1 VEPNAVELI
10 GREEELG
17 SLEVF
22 LAEVLAGPAALVVSG
37 EPGIGKT
44 AFLETALDEAQARC
58 PSVLLCR
65 GLQAEVGFAF
75 AGLSELFAGALG
87 DVARLL
93 PSPRRRALEIALL
106 LAEPEDD
113 PPQAHAV
120 GLAILDA
127 LRELEKRGPLLVAV
141 DDLQWLDSSTA
152 AALQIALRRLRSER
166 IGVLA
171 TLREAEGV
179 EVPLELERAFPEGR
193 LTRLALSPLGVGA
206 LHRLLK
212 SRLGLELARLE
223 LARVR
228 EASGGNPLFALE
240 LGREL
245 VRSGA
250 KLEPGKP
257 LPVPD
262 SLGKLL
268 RARLAQLP
276 VETVE
281 ILLIAAAAGN
291 ATTQTIATAYGS
303 AEHVL
308 AALAPA
314 ERDGVVKVGR
324 SVHFS
329 HPLFASVCYE
339 LASEAQRRAA
349 HQALADATADL
360 EEHARHLALAAVEP
374 NAGVAAALD
383 EAVTRAAG
391 RGAPAAAAEFSE
403 LAASLTP
410 FRDAARRRR
419 RRLRAA
425 ELHNLGGNP
434 ERAASLYTQLLGEVD
449 GGAERADALIG
460 LASTRLSDP
469 STFARL
475 LDDALSEAAG
485 DDSRS
490 ARILGFRAQVAF
502 VYGGPRA
509 GAADARAAF
518 AHAERAGEPL
528 PLAVAIAH
536 LGQLETYTL
545 DVTPGLLER
554 GVAIE
559 EALGRPLDFFSSPSA
574 MHAVHL
580 FLNDDLDR
588 ARALLED
595 AGVRAAERGAE
606 VERAWVHFYLMWLE
620 WLAGRWQAALGH
632 IAEAKELA
640 GQAQDEFLGPQLVGQ
655 EAFIESRL
663 GRIEEARA
671 KAESVLV
678 VFSDASSEIHRIVC
692 VSTLGHIELALGN
705 LEAAN
710 RYLHDL
716 PGQLLS
722 CGWLEPGHPL
732 WPDAIE
738 TLVGVGKLDQARAY
752 LDQHERLAGRAGR
765 LARGYA
771 ARCRGLLAAAEGDLA
786 AAFEAFERGLAE
798 QGNLYP
804 FERGRT
810 LLALGSARRQAK
822 QKRLARE
829 ALEQALALFEE
840 LGARLWAEKARAELR
855 RISGRRPGAA
865 GLTETEERVARLA
878 AQGHANKQIAA
889 ALFISVHTVEAHLT
903 HVYRK
908 LEIQSRGQLATRIT
922 TTANQATALVA
933 DDDVRR

>member
-1 VEPNAVELI
+1 MELI

-22 LAEVLAGPAALVVSG
+22 LAEVLTGPAGLVVSG

-44 AFLETALDEAQARC
+44 AVLETALAEARARF

-65 GLQAEVGFAF
+65 GVQAEARFAF
-75 AGLSELFAGALG
+75 AGLSEMLAGVLG
-87 DVARLL
+87 DVERSL
-93 PSPRRRALEIALL
+93 PLPRRRALEIALL

-141 DDLQWLDSSTA
+141 DDLQWLDSSTTG
-152 AALQIALRRLRSER
+152 ALQIALRRLRSER
-166 IGVLA
+166 IGFLA
-171 TLREAEGV
+171 TVREAEGV
-179 EVPLELERAFPEGR
+179 EVAVELERAFREGR
-193 LTRLALSPLGVGA
+193 LTRLSLGPLGIGA

-212 SRLGLELARLE
+212 SRLGLELARPE

-276 VETVE
+276 DETVE

-291 ATTQTIATAYGS
+291 ATTEALATANGS

-314 ERDGVVKVGR
+314 ERDGVVEVGR
-324 SVHFS
+324 SVRFT

-339 LASEAQRRAA
+339 IAPAAQRRAA
-349 HQALADATADL
+349 HQALADTTADL
-360 EEHARHLALAAVEP
+360 EERARHLALAAVEP

-383 EAVTRAAG
+383 EAVARAAG
-391 RGAPAAAAEFSE
+391 RGAPAAAAELSE
-403 LAASLTP
+403 HAGSLTP
-410 FRDAARRRR
+410 LRDSAHRRR

-425 ELHNLGGNP
+425 ELHNLSGNP
-434 ERAASLYTQLLGEVD
+434 ERAASLYEELLGEADAGV
-449 GGAERADALIG
+449 ERADVLFG
-460 LASTRLSDP
+460 LASTRSADA
-469 STFARL
+469 SSFAQL
-475 LDDALSEAAG
+475 LDEALGEAAG
-485 DDSRS
+485 DNARS

-502 VYGGPRA
+502 VYGGPA
-509 GAADARAAF
+509 ASAADARAAF
-518 AHAERAGEPL
+518 AHAERAGDPL

-554 GVAIE
+554 GIAIE
-559 EALGRPLDFFSSPSA
+559 QALGRPLDFFSSPSA
-574 MHAVHL
+574 MLAVQL
-580 FLNDDLDR
+580 FLNDDLER
-588 ARALLED
+588 ARALLER
-595 AGVRAAERGAE
+595 AGDGAAERGAE
-606 VERAWVHFYLMWLE
+606 IERAWVLFNLMWLE
-620 WLAGRWQAALGH
+620 WLAGRWLVALSH

-640 GQAQDEFLGPQLVGQ
+640 EQAQDEFLGPQLVNQ
-655 EAFIESRL
+655 EAFIEAHL

-671 KAESVLV
+671 KAESVLA
-678 VFSDASSEIHRIVC
+678 VFAGTSSEIHRIVC
-692 VSTLGHIELALGN
+692 LSTLGHIELALGN
-705 LEAAN
+705 LEAAD

-722 CGWLEPGHPL
+722 FGWLEPGHPL

-752 LDQHERLAGRAGR
+752 LEQHERLAARAGR

-771 ARCRGLLAAAEGDLA
+771 ARCRGLLAAAEGDLV
-786 AAFEAFERGLAE
+786 AAFESFERGLAE
-798 QGNLYP
+798 LDGLYA

-855 RISGRRPGAA
+855 RISGRRPGTT

-878 AQGHANKQIAA
+878 AQGHPNKQIAA
-889 ALFISVHTVEAHLT
+889 TLFMSAHTVEAHLT

-908 LEIQSRGQLATRIT
+908 LEISSRGQLAGRI
-922 TTANQATALVA
+922 ATLPAEPALPT
-933 DDDVRR
+933 DDVSL

>member
-1 VEPNAVELI
+1 MELI

-22 LAEVLAGPAALVVSG
+22 LAEVLTGPAALVVSG

-44 AFLETALDEAQARC
+44 AVLEAALAEARARF

-65 GLQAEVGFAF
+65 GVQAELGLAF
-75 AGLSELFAGALG
+75 AGLSELLADALG
-87 DVARLL
+87 EVERSL

-113 PPQAHAV
+113 TPQAHAV

-141 DDLQWLDSSTA
+141 DDLQWLDSSTT

-166 IGVLA
+166 IGFLA
-171 TLREAEGV
+171 TVREAEGI
-179 EVPLELERAFPEGR
+179 EVSVELERAFPEGR
-193 LTRLALSPLGVGA
+193 LTRLTLGPLGVGA

-212 SRLGLELARLE
+212 SRLGLELARAE
-223 LARVR
+223 LALVR

-250 KLEPGKP
+250 KLQPGKP

-276 VETVE
+276 VETAE

-291 ATTQTIATAYGS
+291 ATTEAIATANGS

-314 ERDGVVKVGR
+314 ERDGVVEVGR
-324 SVHFS
+324 SVRFT

-339 LASEAQRRAA
+339 IGSAAQRRAA
-349 HQALADATADL
+349 HQALADTTADL
-360 EEHARHLALAAVEP
+360 EERARHLALAAVEP
-374 NAGVAAALD
+374 NAGVAATLD
-383 EAVTRAAG
+383 EAVARAAG
-391 RGAPAAAAEFSE
+391 RGAPAAAAELSE
-403 LAASLTP
+403 LAGSLTP
-410 FRDAARRRR
+410 FRDSAHRYR

-434 ERAASLYTQLLGEVD
+434 ERAASLYEELLGEVD
-449 GGAERADALIG
+449 AGVERADALFG
-460 LASTRLSDP
+460 LASTRSADA
-469 STFARL
+469 STFVQL
-475 LDDALSEAAG
+475 LDEALDEAAG
-485 DDSRS
+485 DNARS

-502 VYGGPRA
+502 VYGGPSA
-509 GAADARAAF
+509 AAADARAAF
-518 AHAERAGEPL
+518 AHAKRADDPL

-545 DVTPGLLER
+545 DVTPGLLDQ

-559 EALGRPLDFFSSPSA
+559 DGLGRPLDLFSSPSA
-574 MHAVHL
+574 MLAVQL
-580 FLNDDLDR
+580 FLNDDLER
-588 ARALLED
+588 ARTLLER
-595 AGVRAAERGAE
+595 AAERAAERGAE
-606 VERAWVHFYLMWLE
+606 IERAWVLFYLMWLE
-620 WLAGRWQAALGH
+620 WLAGRWQIALSH
-632 IAEAKELA
+632 LAEAKELA
-640 GQAQDEFLGPQLVGQ
+640 EQAQDEFLGPQVVNQ
-655 EAFIESRL
+655 EAFIEARL

-671 KAESVLV
+671 KAESVLA
-678 VFSDASSEIHRIVC
+678 VFAGTSSEIHRIVC
-692 VSTLGHIELALGN
+692 LSTLGHIELALGN
-705 LEAAN
+705 LEAAD

-716 PGQLLS
+716 PDQLLS
-722 CGWLEPGHPL
+722 FGWLEPGHPL

-738 TLVGVGKLDQARAY
+738 TLVSVGKLDQARVY
-752 LDQHERLAGRAGR
+752 LEQHERLAARAGR

-771 ARCRGLLAAAEGDLA
+771 ARCRGLLAAAEGDLVT
-786 AAFEAFERGLAE
+786 AFESFERGLDE
-798 QGNLYP
+798 LGGLYT

-829 ALEQALALFEE
+829 ALEPALALFEE
-840 LGARLWAEKARAELR
+840 LGARLWAENARAELR
-855 RISGRRPGAA
+855 RISGRRPGTT

-922 TTANQATALVA
+922 TIANQAPVTA

>member
-1 VEPNAVELI
+1 MELI

-22 LAEVLAGPAALVVSG
+22 LAEVLTGPAGLVVSG

-44 AFLETALDEAQARC
+44 ALLETALAEARARF

-65 GLQAEVGFAF
+65 GVQAEARFAF
-75 AGLSELFAGALG
+75 AGLSEMLAGVLG
-87 DVARLL
+87 DVERSL
-93 PSPRRRALEIALL
+93 PLPRRRALEIALL

-141 DDLQWLDSSTA
+141 DDLQWLDSSTTG
-152 AALQIALRRLRSER
+152 ALQIALRRLRSER
-166 IGVLA
+166 IGFLA
-171 TLREAEGV
+171 TVREAEGV
-179 EVPLELERAFPEGR
+179 EVAVELERAFREGR
-193 LTRLALSPLGVGA
+193 LTRLSLGPLGIGA

-212 SRLGLELARLE
+212 SRLGLELARPE

-276 VETVE
+276 DETVE

-291 ATTQTIATAYGS
+291 ATTEALATANGS

-314 ERDGVVKVGR
+314 ERDGVIEVGR
-324 SVHFS
+324 SVRFT

-339 LASEAQRRAA
+339 IAPAAQRRAA
-349 HQALADATADL
+349 HQALADTTADL
-360 EEHARHLALAAVEP
+360 EERARHLALAAVEP

-383 EAVTRAAG
+383 EAVARAAG
-391 RGAPAAAAEFSE
+391 RGAPAAAAELSE
-403 LAASLTP
+403 HAGSLTP
-410 FRDAARRRR
+410 LRDSAHRRR

-425 ELHNLGGNP
+425 ELHNLSGNP
-434 ERAASLYTQLLGEVD
+434 ERAASLYEKLLGEAD
-449 GGAERADALIG
+449 AGAERADVLFG
-460 LASTRLSDP
+460 LASTRSADA
-469 STFARL
+469 SSFAQL
-475 LDDALSEAAG
+475 LDEALGEAAG
-485 DDSRS
+485 DNARS

-502 VYGGPRA
+502 VYGGPA
-509 GAADARAAF
+509 ASAADARAAL
-518 AHAERAGEPL
+518 AHAERAGAPL

-554 GVAIE
+554 GMAIE
-559 EALGRPLDFFSSPSA
+559 QALGRPLDFFSSPSA
-574 MHAVHL
+574 MLAVQL
-580 FLNDDLDR
+580 FLNDDLER
-588 ARALLED
+588 ARALLER
-595 AGVRAAERGAE
+595 AGVGAAERGAE
-606 VERAWVHFYLMWLE
+606 IERAWVLFNLMWLE
-620 WLAGRWQAALGH
+620 WLAGRWLVALSH

-640 GQAQDEFLGPQLVGQ
+640 EQAQDEFLGPQLVNQ
-655 EAFIESRL
+655 EAFIEAHL

-671 KAESVLV
+671 KAESVLA
-678 VFSDASSEIHRIVC
+678 VFAGTSSEIHRIVC
-692 VSTLGHIELALGN
+692 LSTLGHIELALGN
-705 LEAAN
+705 LEAAS

-722 CGWLEPGHPL
+722 FGWLEPGHPL

-752 LDQHERLAGRAGR
+752 VEQHERLAARAGR

-771 ARCRGLLAAAEGDLA
+771 QRCRGLLAAAEGDLV

-798 QGNLYP
+798 LDGLYA

-840 LGARLWAEKARAELR
+840 LGARLWAENARAELR
-855 RISGRRPGAA
+855 RISGRRPGTT

-878 AQGHANKQIAA
+878 AQGHPNKLIAA
-889 ALFISVHTVEAHLT
+889 TLFMSTHTVEAHLT
-903 HVYRK
+903 RVYRK
-908 LEIQSRGQLATRIT
+908 LEISSRGQLAGRI
-922 TTANQATALVA
+922 ATLPAEPALPT
-933 DDDVRR
+933 DDVSL

>member
-1 VEPNAVELI
+1 MELDAVELI

-22 LAEVLAGPAALVVSG
+22 LAEALAGPAALVVSG

-44 AFLETALDEAQARC
+44 ALLDAVLAEARTRF
-58 PSVLLCR
+58 PTVLFCR
-65 GLQAEVGFAF
+65 GAEAEAALGF
-75 AGLSELFAGALG
+75 AGLSELLTEILD
-87 DVARLL
+87 DVGKSL
-93 PSPRRRALEIALL
+93 PPPRRRALEIALL
-106 LAEPEDD
+106 LADPEDD
-113 PPQAHAV
+113 SLQAHAV
-120 GLAILDA
+120 GLAILDV
-127 LRELEKRGPLLVAV
+127 LRELEKRGPVVLAV
-141 DDLQWLDSSTA
+141 DDLQWLDTSTA
-152 AALQIALRRLRSER
+152 AALQIALRRVRSER

-171 TLREAEGV
+171 TVREAEGA
-179 EVPLELERAFPEGR
+179 EVPIELERAFPESP
-193 LTRLALSPLGVGA
+193 LTRLALGPLGVGT

-212 SRLGLELARLE
+212 SRLGLELTRPE

-245 VRSGA
+245 VRTGA
-250 KLEPGKP
+250 ELEPGKP

-268 RARLAQLP
+268 RVRLAQLP

-291 ATTQTIATAYGS
+291 ATTEAIATANGS

-314 ERDGVVKVGR
+314 ERDGVVEVGR
-324 SVHFS
+324 SVRFA

-339 LASEAQRRAA
+339 RASAAQRRAA
-349 HQALADATADL
+349 HHALADATADL
-360 EEHARHLALAAVEP
+360 EERARHLALAAVEP
-374 NAGVAAALD
+374 NAGVATTLD
-383 EAVTRAAG
+383 EAVARAAG
-391 RGAPAAAAEFSE
+391 RGAPAAAAELSE
-403 LAASLTP
+403 HAASLTP
-410 FRDAARRRR
+410 FRDSARRRR

-434 ERAASLYTQLLGEVD
+434 ERAASLYEELLGEVD
-449 GGAERADALIG
+449 AGVERADALFG
-460 LASTRLSDP
+460 LASTRSADA
-469 STFARL
+469 STFAQL
-475 LDDALSEAAG
+475 LDEALGEAAG
-485 DDSRS
+485 DNARS

-502 VYGGPRA
+502 LYGGPGA
-509 GAADARAAF
+509 SAADARAAF
-518 AHAERAGEPL
+518 AHAERAGDPL

-536 LGQLETYTL
+536 LGQVETYTL

-559 EALGRPLDFFSSPSA
+559 EGLGQPLDFFSSPSA
-574 MHAVHL
+574 MLAIQL
-580 FLNDDLDR
+580 LLNDDLER
-588 ARALLED
+588 ARPLLER

-606 VERAWVHFYLMWLE
+606 IDRAWVLFVLMWLE
-620 WLAGRWQAALGH
+620 WLTGRWQVALSH
-632 IAEAKELA
+632 IAEAKELTE
-640 GQAQDEFLGPQLVGQ
+640 QARDEFLGPQLVNQ
-655 EAFIESRL
+655 EAFIEARL

-671 KAESVLV
+671 KAESVLP
-678 VFSDASSEIHRIVC
+678 VFAGTSSEIHRIVC
-692 VSTLGHIELALGN
+692 LSTLGHIELVLGN

-710 RYLHDL
+710 NYLHDL

-722 CGWLEPGHPL
+722 FGWLEPGHPL

-738 TLVGVGKLDQARAY
+738 TLVGVGKLNQAGAY
-752 LDQHERLAGRAGR
+752 LEQHERLAARAGR

-771 ARCRGLLAAAEGDLA
+771 ARCRGILAAAEGDLA
-786 AAFEAFERGLAE
+786 AAFESFERGLAE
-798 QGNLYP
+798 LDGLYA

-829 ALEQALALFEE
+829 ALEQALAIFEE
-840 LGARLWAEKARAELR
+840 LGARLWADKARAELK
-855 RISGRRPGAA
+855 RISGRRPGAP
-865 GLTETEERVARLA
+865 GLTEMEERVARLA

-908 LEIQSRGQLATRIT
+908 LEISSRGQLAGRI
-922 TTANQATALVA
+922 ATLPAEPA
-933 DDDVRR
+933 DDVALR